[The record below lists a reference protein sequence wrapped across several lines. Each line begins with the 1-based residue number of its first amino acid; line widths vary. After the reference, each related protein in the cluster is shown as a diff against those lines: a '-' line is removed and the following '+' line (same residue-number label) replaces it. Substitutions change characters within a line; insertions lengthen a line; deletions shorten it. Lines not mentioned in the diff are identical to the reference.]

1 MDNKMANVGYSGRA
15 DVLVNRTADGVDLNA
30 IFAEIQ
36 DANAVYNEH
45 VNSLAALLSFRTTD
59 TGAAVPQSGWAVEE
73 FEESTEYG
81 IPQKIGVDTALK
93 LGYTFKDWDLALGA
107 TWKWVR
113 DASAAEVTAKVQ
125 RVYEADTKLVVTSVF
140 NRVLD
145 PRTFTNDWG
154 LPCYGL
160 LNNDGMKMPDYMGQK
175 FTGTE
180 DHYLTTGSATLDAAD
195 VEQAARLIKRFGYG
209 VEDSSKI
216 ILLASPNTIEASGL
230 AGWRAGQEHAT
241 GKKAKYDFVPSS
253 NAPAYL
259 TNLEIRG
266 AVPPADYAGLPV
278 VGSYGGILVIE
289 SHFMYNDRA
298 IVFATGGPGSEKNV
312 VGMREHQQSQYAGL
326 RQIPGN
332 QTGYPLLD
340 SYFQRSFGVGVRHRG
355 AAVALEITEGAD
367 YIWSLD

>member
-1 MDNKMANVGYSGRA
+1 MANNGYSGKA
-15 DVLVNRTADGVDLNA
+15 DVLCNRTADGIDLND

-36 DANAVYNEH
+36 EANAIYNSH

-73 FEESTEYG
+73 FEESTSYG
-81 IPQKIGVDTALK
+81 IPQKVGVENALK
-93 LGYTFKDWDLALGA
+93 LGFTFKDWDLGLGA
-107 TWKWVR
+107 SWKWLR

-125 RVYEADTKLVVTSVF
+125 RVYEADTKLVVQSVF
-140 NRVLD
+140 NRILD
-145 PRTFTNDWG
+145 DRTFTNDWG

-160 LNNDGMKMPDYMGQK
+160 LNGDGMKLPDYMGQK

-180 DHYLTTGSATLDAAD
+180 THYLQTASATLDAAD
-195 VEQAARLIKRFGYG
+195 IEQAARNVKRFGYG

-216 ILLASPNTIEASGL
+216 ILLASPNSIEASGL
-230 AGWRAGQEHAT
+230 AGWRAGVEHAT
-241 GKKAKYDFVPSS
+241 DKVAKYDFVPSS
-253 NAPAYL
+253 NAPAFW
-259 TNLEIRG
+259 TNQEVRG

-289 SHFMYNDRA
+289 SHFMHDDYA

-312 VGMREHQQSQYAGL
+312 VGFREHKQPQYQGL

-332 QTGYPLLD
+332 QTGWPLLD

-355 AAVALEITEGAD
+355 AAVAIQIIED
-367 YIWSLD
+367 YVGYEPPAGLK